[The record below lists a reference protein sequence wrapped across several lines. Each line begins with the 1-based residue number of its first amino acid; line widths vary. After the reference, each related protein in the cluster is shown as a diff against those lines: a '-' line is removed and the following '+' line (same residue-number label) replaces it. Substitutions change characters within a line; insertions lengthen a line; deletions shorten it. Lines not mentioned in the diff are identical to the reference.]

1 MQSDPSLCKFENMQ
15 FKEYFISQFLCFLM
29 CFTEGGYQLL
39 YDRVCPI
46 ELSVI
51 DDEVIERV
59 GHAVTSTE
67 EMQVKIL
74 IKVSK
79 SESISL

>member
-1 MQSDPSLCKFENMQ
+1 M
-15 FKEYFISQFLCFLM
+15 Y
-29 CFTEGGYQLL
+29 FTEGGYQLL